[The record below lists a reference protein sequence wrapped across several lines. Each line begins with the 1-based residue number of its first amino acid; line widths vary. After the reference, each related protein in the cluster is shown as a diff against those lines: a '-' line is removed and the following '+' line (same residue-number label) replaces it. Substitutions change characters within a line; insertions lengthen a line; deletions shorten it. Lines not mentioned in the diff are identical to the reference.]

1 MGKIVI
7 LNNDVLSNMCFKVAE
22 RFYGRTCC
30 SNLCLNYVKDCR
42 GGYNNLAVRI
52 GYVDDYR
59 LNCIL
64 AGNRITELDDYLDTD
79 ANIYLLNESDLDI
92 DEVVERISKYF
103 NKSDIV
109 TFNDED
115 FAKFKEQ
122 CKFLAEKMGF
132 GKLNNLDDYVDY
144 LSDLDLDDC
153 YAQKEDGEDDYDT
166 QLIYCLLEPFCNMLK
181 EKGVEYK

>member
-52 GYVDDYR
+52 GYV
-59 LNCIL
+59 
-64 AGNRITELDDYLDTD
+64 DDYLDTD

-181 EKGVEYK
+181 ENVKNVKQIKK

>member
-64 AGNRITELDDYLDTD
+64 AGNRVMELDDYLDTD

-92 DEVVERISKYF
+92 DEVVERIS
-103 NKSDIV
+103 
-109 TFNDED
+109 
-115 FAKFKEQ
+115 
-122 CKFLAEKMGF
+122 EK
-132 GKLNNLDDYVDY
+132 
-144 LSDLDLDDC
+144 
-153 YAQKEDGEDDYDT
+153 
-166 QLIYCLLEPFCNMLK
+166 
-181 EKGVEYK
+181 KG

>member
-1 MGKIVI
+1 MNKII
-7 LNNDVLSNMCFKVAE
+7 FLKNNIESKICFYFLKKHEGSQYNDYYCLRYNKYCTDNKRYRQEITNMISDFGDCDN
-22 RFYGRTCC
+22 FY
-30 SNLCLNYVKDCR
+30 Y
-42 GGYNNLAVRI
+42 RI
-52 GYVDDYR
+52 CED
-59 LNCIL
+59 
-64 AGNRITELDDYLDTD
+64 
-79 ANIYLLNESDLDI
+79 IYLLNESDLDI

-109 TFNDED
+109 TFSDED

-122 CKFLAEKMGF
+122 CKFLAEKMGL